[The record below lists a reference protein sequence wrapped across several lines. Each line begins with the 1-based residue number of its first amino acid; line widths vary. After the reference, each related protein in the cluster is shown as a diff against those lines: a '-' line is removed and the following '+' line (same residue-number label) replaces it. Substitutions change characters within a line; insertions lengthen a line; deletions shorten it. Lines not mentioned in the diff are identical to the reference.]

1 MAMSEIRRWRSSMV
15 GRDRRE
21 PHRTA
26 TPLELL
32 FDLCFVVAVAQA
44 GAELH
49 HGLAEGHAGPAV
61 LGYAMVFFAI
71 WWAWMNFTWFASA
84 YDTDDIP
91 YRLFTLV
98 QIAGVLVLA
107 AGVPAAFERLD
118 YVTVTIGYTIM
129 RGAGVCQWVR
139 AGWEH
144 PEGRQTAF
152 RYASSVG
159 ICQVGWLVRLALPP
173 PFGAIAFPVLVAAEL
188 AGPVWAERAGPGT
201 PWHPAHVAERY
212 GLFTLIVLGE
222 SVLAS
227 TVAVQ
232 DAIASHGLSA
242 GLLVLAGG
250 GLLLVFGLWWTYF
263 KRPAAHALQSLGQS
277 QWWAFVWGYA
287 HYGVFASAA
296 ALGAGLQAAAETA
309 SHASHLEPAGAA
321 FAVAVPVA
329 IYLALVGALQ
339 AWMYRRRSVAARL
352 LAAAVLV
359 LAAAAV
365 APVGGLPAAVLVMG
379 LLVTA
384 VISLDVLEAEWRL
397 RHRGDVR

>member
-1 MAMSEIRRWRSSMV
+1 MSEIRRWRSPMV
-15 GRDRRE
+15 GRDRHE
-21 PHRTA
+21 SHRTA

-49 HGLAEGHAGPAV
+49 HGLAEAHPGPAV

-91 YRLFTLV
+91 YRILTLV

-129 RGAGVCQWVR
+129 RAAGLCQWLR

-144 PEGRQTAF
+144 PEGRPTAF
-152 RYASSVG
+152 RFAIAIGV
-159 ICQVGWLVRLALPP
+159 CQVGWLVRLALPP
-173 PFGAIAFPVLVAAEL
+173 PIGAIAFPVLVAAEL
-188 AGPVWAERAGPGT
+188 AGPVWAERSGPGT
-201 PWHPAHVAERY
+201 QWHPEHVAERF

-232 DAIASHGLSA
+232 EAIASHGLSA
-242 GLLVLAGG
+242 GLLALAGG

-263 KRPAAHALQSLGQS
+263 KRPAARALRALRPN
-277 QWWAFVWGYA
+277 QWSAFVWGYT

-296 ALGAGLQAAAETA
+296 ALGAGLQAAAETVN
-309 SHASHLEPAGAA
+309 HASHLEPLGAA

-339 AWMYRRRSVAARL
+339 AWLYRMRAVAARL
-352 LAAAVLV
+352 VVTAALVLVAAA
-359 LAAAAV
+359 LAPAA
-365 APVGGLPAAVLVMG
+365 GLPAAVLVMG

-384 VISLDVLEAEWRL
+384 VIALDVVEAERRL
-397 RHRGDVR
+397 RRG

>member
-1 MAMSEIRRWRSSMV
+1 MSETRRWRSPMI
-15 GRDRRE
+15 GRDRAE
-21 PHRTA
+21 PNRTA

-44 GAELH
+44 SAELH
-49 HGLAEGHAGPAV
+49 HGLAAGQAAPAL
-61 LGYAMVFFAI
+61 LGYVMVFFAV

-91 YRLFTLV
+91 YRILTLV

-118 YVTVTIGYTIM
+118 YLTVTIGYTIM
-129 RGAGVCQWVR
+129 RSAGLGQWLR

-144 PEGRQTAF
+144 PEGRRTAF
-152 RYASSVG
+152 RYAFAVG
-159 ICQVGWLVRLALPP
+159 VCQVGWLVRLALAPP
-173 PFGAIAFPVLVAAEL
+173 LGEIAFPVLVAAEL
-188 AGPVWAERAGPGT
+188 AGPVWAEGTGRMT
-201 PWHPAHVAERY
+201 PWHPEHVAERF

-232 DAIASHGLSA
+232 EAIATHGLSA
-242 GLLVLAGG
+242 GLLVVAGG

-263 KRPAAHALQSLGQS
+263 KRPAGEALRTSG
-277 QWWAFVWGYA
+277 WWAFVWGYA

-296 ALGAGLQAAAETA
+296 ALGAGLQAAAETVN
-309 SHASHLEPAGAA
+309 HASHLEPAGAA
-321 FAVAVPVA
+321 FAVGVPVA
-329 IYLALVGALQ
+329 VYLALVGVLQ
-339 AWMYRRRSVAARL
+339 SWMYRRRPVAVRL
-352 LAAAVLV
+352 AGTAVLV

-365 APVGGLPAAVLVMG
+365 SPVAGLPAAVLAMG

-384 VISLDVLEAEWRL
+384 VISLDVLEAELRL
-397 RHRGDVR
+397 RRGA

>member
-1 MAMSEIRRWRSSMV
+1 MSETRRWRSPMT
-15 GRDRRE
+15 GRDRGE

-44 GAELH
+44 SAELH

-91 YRLFTLV
+91 YRLLTLV

-129 RGAGVCQWVR
+129 RAAGLCQWLR

-144 PEGRQTAF
+144 PEGRATAF
-152 RYASSVG
+152 RFATAVG
-159 ICQVGWLVRLALPP
+159 VCQVGWLVRLALPP
-173 PFGAIAFPVLVAAEL
+173 PYGAIAFPVLVAAEL
-188 AGPVWAERAGPGT
+188 AGPVWAEGSGRRT
-201 PWHPAHVAERY
+201 PWHPEYVAERF

-232 DAIASHGLSA
+232 QAIASHGLSP
-242 GLLVLAGG
+242 GLLGVAGG

-263 KRPAAHALQSLGQS
+263 KRPAAEALRTSG
-277 QWWAFVWGYA
+277 WWAFVWGYM

-296 ALGAGLQAAAETA
+296 ALGAGLQAAAETVN
-309 SHASHLEPAGAA
+309 HASHLEPGGAA
-321 FAVAVPVA
+321 FAVGVPVA
-329 IYLALVGALQ
+329 VYLALVGVLQ
-339 AWMYRRRSVAARL
+339 GWMYRRRGVAVRLAGTAVFVLVAAA
-352 LAAAVLV
+352 LAP
-359 LAAAAV
+359 LA
-365 APVGGLPAAVLVMG
+365 GLPATVLAMG

-384 VISLDVLEAEWRL
+384 VISLDVVEAEL
-397 RHRGDVR
+397 RARRRG